1 MIITESMIMTV
12 STKRRSPWKTFA
24 VVLSA
29 VLLFGGAVM
38 GVTYFLYHG
47 FGRSAAG
54 SGEVRIIDQAG
65 VSQSVA
71 GNNSG
76 RQKAEESRD
85 GLLTLINEGGSVL
98 DKMQSEFVPE
108 AAAAEPIGRYSELLA
123 DPDRDRKSV
132 V

>member
-47 FGRSAAG
+47 FGRSTAG
-54 SGEVRIIDQAG
+54 SGEVRIINQAG
-65 VSQSVA
+65 GSQ
-71 GNNSG
+71 NRYETPKERRKWFRK
-76 RQKAEESRD
+76 RQKKTE
-85 GLLTLINEGGSVL
+85 
-98 DKMQSEFVPE
+98 
-108 AAAAEPIGRYSELLA
+108 
-123 DPDRDRKSV
+123 RK
-132 V
+132 